1 MNVLDIV
8 KSSGSIGN
16 TKKKY
21 QKAFNDLEEGACYH
35 DPMGMRTGKQFTS
48 KKKFFEQDREQIEMF
63 NEMQEKGFSVE
74 DSIREVRKAL
84 DTGDWDLPTY
94 FLPEVELVNPEITPL
109 ADMLARQA
117 ISQQTVN
124 VTSVASGDE
133 PSVEEDIESQNTD
146 YDHSDIT
153 FQEHTWD
160 VGSYSIMCGVSDKM
174 ILASQ
179 PQRNPESI
187 VENVMMETIRQF
199 EEEQIWDGGDDG
211 VFQGT
216 TDGTDV
222 TASFQDVID
231 TGPGIEHADV
241 DEGSFTESDLR
252 SIITEAMKNGASR
265 SDLAVVTNFTAY
277 ENLQSDLNTQT
288 RYIDFG
294 EELDYGFQTLN
305 FDGVPVMASHGSP
318 DTAGEDEFHTV
329 CFNMSRTYLGML
341 QDSVVRPLGRHGPQ
355 EKVAV
360 DTYGAL
366 VHERPEHVVGV
377 LGTS

>member
-1 MNVLDIV
+1 MNILNIV
-8 KSSGSIGN
+8 KGSGNIGN

-35 DPMGMRTGKQFTS
+35 DPMGMRTGKEFTS
-48 KKKFFEQDREQIEMF
+48 KKNFFEQDREQIEMF

-84 DTGDWDLPTY
+84 DTGDWDLPAY
-94 FLPEVELVNPEITPL
+94 YLPEVELVNPEITPL

-124 VTSVASGDE
+124 VTSVGEGDE
-133 PSVEEDIESQNTD
+133 PTVQTDIEAQNTD
-146 YDHSDIT
+146 YNHSDIT

-199 EEEQIWDGGDDG
+199 EEEEIWDGGDDG

-216 TDGTDV
+216 TSGDDV
-222 TASFQDVID
+222 TASFQDIID
-231 TGPGIEHADV
+231 TGPGIEDAAV

-252 SIITEAMKNGASR
+252 SIITEAMKKGANR

-294 EELDYGFQTLN
+294 EELDYGFQTLQ
-305 FDGVPVMASHGSP
+305 FDGVPVMASHGPP
-318 DTAGEDEFHTV
+318 DAAGEDDFHTV

-341 QDSVVRPLGRHGPQ
+341 QDSVVRPLGRQGPQ

-366 VHERPEHVVGV
+366 VHERPEHVIGV
-377 LGTS
+377 TGT